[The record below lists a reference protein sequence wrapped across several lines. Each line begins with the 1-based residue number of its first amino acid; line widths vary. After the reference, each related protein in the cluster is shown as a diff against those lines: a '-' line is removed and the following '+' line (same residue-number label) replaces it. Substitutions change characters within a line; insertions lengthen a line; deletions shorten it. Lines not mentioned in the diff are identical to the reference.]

1 MLTTEVVKGLLAGK
15 VYSRFTASDNRL
27 TIKIHDKVVMMKL
40 GGFPW
45 REMIFDLLDLEG
57 DWKEVTE
64 WQEIDWKEAVDC
76 HNEGIPLQWN
86 SFGEWVDSKTY
97 LNSETVGFVCHVKWR
112 KKVEV
117 NGNGKEAS

>member
-57 DWKEVTE
+57 DWKEVIE

-76 HNEGIPLQWN
+76 HNEGIPLQRYRL
-86 SFGEWVDSKTY
+86 GEWIEVQNE
-97 LNSETVGFVCHVKWR
+97 LNLETLGFICNSKWR
-112 KKVEV
+112 KKVPV
-117 NGNGKEAS
+117 ASD

>member
-45 REMIFDLLDLEG
+45 REMIFDLLDLQG
-57 DWKEVTE
+57 DWEEVTE
-64 WQEIDWKEAVDC
+64 WQEITWQEAVEC
-76 HNEGIPLQWN
+76 YNRGIALQW
-86 SFGEWVDSKTY
+86 SWRDKW
-97 LNSETVGFVCHVKWR
+97 LNYKAQLNLETLGFVQEQAWR

-117 NGNGKEAS
+117 K